1 MIVKSNQDEIQ
12 QYLSDQAN
20 LKGSCE
26 TVYIVDATEEISEI
40 IMAANNQNIFI
51 SVCGNHT
58 SLTGAS
64 LPVSGWVLSTENL
77 NQIIEINSAEMYAIV
92 QPGVILKE
100 LQEILAQKGLFF
112 PPDPTEDSCFIGGM
126 ISTNA
131 SGARSFKYGATRE
144 SIEELE
150 VILPTGQLINLK
162 RGNPI
167 QRNLFRLKISD
178 DKFISFELPP
188 SIKMINV
195 KNAAGYYLKGDMDP
209 IDLFIGSEGTLGV
222 ITKAKLKLKPLPKNY
237 ISLVI
242 FFDDLSKSF
251 TFLHKLRALSKSNS
265 KTETGLQA
273 RAIEFFDRN
282 SLILLKEKFSD
293 IPENS
298 VAAFWVEQ
306 ETMDEESY
314 NFLLNEWDSIL
325 TETGIDT
332 QYVWFGVDQRD
343 RSKIIN
349 MRHTLPLLINDI
361 IKKNNVRK
369 LGTDIAVP
377 DHLFMNFYNDVI
389 AETEKRDLKYVAFG
403 HFGDSHLH
411 LNILPSNEEEA
422 KIGRELYSHLCTLAI
437 NLGGTFSAEHGVGK
451 TKVNYLRLMVGDSSI
466 QFMEKVKKI
475 FDPKRI
481 FGVGNLFNGVN

>member
-20 LKGSCE
+20 LKGSCDC
-26 TVYIVDATEEISEI
+26 VYIVDNNEEISKI
-40 IMAANNQNIFI
+40 ISTANDQDISI

-58 SLTGAS
+58 SLTGSS

-77 NQIIEINSAEMYAIV
+77 NKIIEINTNELYAIV
-92 QPGVILKE
+92 QPGVMLRE
-100 LQEILAQKGLFF
+100 LQEILAEKGLFF
-112 PPDPTEDSCFIGGM
+112 PPDPTEDSCFVGGM

-167 QRNLFRLKISD
+167 QGKLFRLKISA

-188 SIKMINV
+188 DIKLINV
-195 KNAAGYYLKGDMDP
+195 KNAGGYYLREDMDP

-222 ITKAKLKLKPLPKNY
+222 ITKAKLKLKPVPKNY

-242 FFDDLSKSF
+242 FFDNLSKSF
-251 TFLHKLRALSKSNS
+251 TFLHTIRTISKSNS
-265 KTETGLQA
+265 KTETNIQA
-273 RAIEFFDRN
+273 RLIEFFDKN
-282 SLILLKEKFSD
+282 SLNLLKDKFPD
-293 IPENS
+293 IPDNA
-298 VAAFWVEQ
+298 VAAFWIEQ
-306 ETMDEESY
+306 ETKDEESY
-314 NFLLNEWDSIL
+314 GFLLNEWDSIL
-325 TETGIDT
+325 SKSNIDT
-332 QYVWFGVDQRD
+332 EYVWFGVDQRD

-361 IKKNNVRK
+361 IMKNNVRK

-377 DHLFMNFYNDVI
+377 DHLFMNFYNDAI
-389 AETEKRDLKYVAFG
+389 AETEKTNLKYVAFG

-411 LNILPSNEEEA
+411 LNILPTNEEEA
-422 KIGRELYSHLCTLAI
+422 EIGKELYSHLCSIAI

-451 TKVNYLRLMVGDSSI
+451 TKVDYLRLMVGDSNI
-466 QFMEKVKKI
+466 KFMQKVRKI
-475 FDPKRI
+475 IDPKQI
-481 FGVGNLFNGVN
+481 FGVGNLFN